1 MYLSFFSFGF
11 QYCFVFLQQ
20 ISINNPL
27 NLWIMKK
34 ILLFKAI
41 ALVAFFACAL
51 GASAATATFSNN
63 GIYYQLTTSSDGS
76 GVLTVQNNGS
86 FNTYSGVVNI
96 PDSVEYNNVSY
107 PVTGIG
113 YQAFKDCTRLTAVT
127 IPEGVTMLLNESFAG
142 CTSLTKITL
151 PSTMYT
157 IYNNAFTGCTS
168 LTSITCLKE
177 TAQSF
182 NANNFDTSTYA
193 NATLYVPQGSKSS
206 YQSTAAWSQFSN
218 VQEINKFVVDG
229 IYYTVTSGNNVSV
242 TFRDSPSFCSYY
254 GEVNVPET
262 VTYRGVTYTVTAVGE
277 SAFREC
283 STTDRALFV
292 KLPNTVQTIE
302 TYGFYMSNLVNIE
315 LGSKLASI
323 GGLAFVGTESTL
335 HIINCHAMNTP
346 SIQLNTFSQ
355 EHFDNTILW
364 IPRMAYGRY
373 TSANNWKKFNQD
385 NLFYNYDFI
394 VDGVYYGI
402 NSVVNTV
409 EVSSYAIA
417 PDTTRLFSAYS
428 QLESVTIP
436 PTVTYE
442 GVEYTVNS
450 IGPAAF
456 FSWKIND
463 ITLPF
468 TIKSIGL
475 NAFYQVD
482 NLEHINFN
490 EGLTSIGRMA
500 FSYCSSLHKIM
511 IPNSVKSI
519 DYGAFSGCTALD
531 TLILGAGVEQIGK
544 YAFRSSTNLDIVL
557 SFPLIPP
564 VITETVFA
572 DETYNQAR
580 LYAPVATLSDYQA
593 AVGWRNFYNIVGMH
607 TLDEALNAPGGN
619 IHFEESDY
627 SWIVWDDGERLYAL
641 SGNAGVHN
649 SSSTLETT
657 VKVSEPSILS
667 FDFKAWGESASDNPN
682 TNYDEC
688 VFMVNGSSIF
698 RYGAR
703 DNDWETFSYE
713 LQPDVTYQLRW
724 YYHKDVSDNG
734 VGDYFALDNIKIAPK
749 AIRGDVNDSGDVT
762 IADVTFLIDYLL
774 GGNTSGINM
783 AAADCNKDGS
793 VTIADVTALI
803 DYLLKGVW

>member
-1 MYLSFFSFGF
+1 
-11 QYCFVFLQQ
+11 
-20 ISINNPL
+20 
-27 NLWIMKK
+27 MKK
-34 ILLFKAI
+34 KLLFKAFVI
-41 ALVAFFACAL
+41 LAFLACVS
-51 GASAATATFSNN
+51 GASAATALFSNN
-63 GIYYQLTTSSDGS
+63 GIYYQLTTYSDGS

-157 IYNNAFTGCTS
+157 IYNYAFTGCTN

-177 TAQSF
+177 TAQSL
-182 NANNFDTSTYA
+182 NSNNFDSSTYA

-229 IYYTVTSGNNVSV
+229 IYYTVTRGNNVSV
-242 TFRDSPSFCSYY
+242 TYRDSPNFCSYY

-262 VTYRGVTYTVTAVGE
+262 VSYHGVTYTVTGIGE

-283 STTDRALFV
+283 STADRDLFV
-292 KLPNTVQTIE
+292 TLPNTVTTIG
-302 TYGFYMSNLVNIE
+302 TYGFYMSNLTYIE
-315 LGSKLASI
+315 LGTGLRSI
-323 GGLAFVGTESTL
+323 GGLAFVGTENTL
-335 HIINCHAMNTP
+335 YIINCHAMNTP
-346 SIQLNTFSQ
+346 SVQLNTFSQ
-355 EHFDNTILW
+355 EHFDNTYLW

-373 TSANNWKKFNQD
+373 TSANYWKNFIQD

-402 NSVVNTV
+402 NSYSNTV
-409 EVSSYAIA
+409 EVSAYAIA
-417 PDTTRLFSAYS
+417 TDTTGLFSAYS
-428 QLESVTIP
+428 TLGSVTIP
-436 PTVTYE
+436 PTVSYQ
-442 GVEYTVNS
+442 GVEYTVNRV
-450 IGPAAF
+450 GPAAF
-456 FSWKIND
+456 YRWQIDD

-468 TIKSIGL
+468 TVQSIGL
-475 NAFYQVD
+475 NAFYDVN
-482 NLEHINFN
+482 NLKHIKIS
-490 EGLTSIGRMA
+490 EGVTSIGRMA
-500 FSYCSSLHKIM
+500 FSYCSSLHKVM
-511 IPNSVKSI
+511 IPHTVKTI
-519 DYGAFSGCTALD
+519 DYGAFYGCTALD
-531 TLILGAGVEQIGK
+531 TLIIGAGVEQIGK
-544 YAFRSSTNLDIVL
+544 YAFNSSTDLDIVL

-580 LYAPVATLSDYQA
+580 LYAPVASLPAYQA
-593 AVGWRNFYNIVGMH
+593 ATGWQNFYNIVGMH
-607 TLDEALNAPGGN
+607 TLDEALNAPGSN
-619 IHFEESDY
+619 IHFEDVGEY

-641 SGNAGVHN
+641 SGNAGVHSSN
-649 SSSTLETT
+649 STVETT

-667 FDFKAWGESASDNPN
+667 FDFKAWGESAPDNPN

-688 VFMVNGSSIF
+688 VFMANGYSVF

-703 DNDWETFSYE
+703 DNDWETFTYE
-713 LQPDVTYQLRW
+713 LQPNVNYELRW

-734 VGDYFALDNIKIAPK
+734 SGDYFALDNIKITPK
-749 AIRGDVNDSGDVT
+749 TQRGDVNGDNGVS
-762 IADVTFLIDYLL
+762 I
-774 GGNTSGINM
+774 G
-783 AAADCNKDGS
+783 
-793 VTIADVTALI
+793 DVTALI
-803 DYLLKGVW
+803 DYLLSGDPSGISMAAADCNRDNGVSIGDVTALIDYLLSGSW